1 MNTLFNLKPK
11 FGGNVCVS
19 DCLMIVWVWVFAF
32 APAMISGVHLYM
44 ESERLTVYVLFTDVE
59 HCASNDFRCLYMDGC
74 VPPSKVCDG
83 KYDCLDASDEMG
95 CDIST
100 PKTPGTTTAGDNPC
114 SKRTFNH
121 KLHNISC
128 NWILFLAHPCGIIWT
143 ARIWSQIELNI
154 IVIVI
159 NLEITKHK
167 KLWISFQN

>member
-19 DCLMIVWVWVFAF
+19 DCLMIVWVWVFAS

-44 ESERLTVYVLFTDVE
+44 EYDRLTVYVLFTDVE

-114 SKRTFNH
+114 SKHTFNH

-128 NWILFLAHPCGIIWT
+128 NWILFLAHSCGIIWT
-143 ARIWSQIELNI
+143 TRIWSQIKLNI

-159 NLEITKHK
+159 NLEITKHI
-167 KLWISFQN
+167 KL